1 MAGVGDDILIAYL
14 LMLTICS
21 DARGHA
27 LMRSLELTELA
38 TTDVSK
44 AYISSSMKGYS
55 NSFFYQLIFALSQT
69 NYGKLDQL
77 IAKLMAIGHTS
88 GKDLCFGL
96 SLALQGIE
104 NEK

>member
-1 MAGVGDDILIAYL
+1 
-14 LMLTICS
+14 
-21 DARGHA
+21 
-27 LMRSLELTELA
+27 MRSLELTELA

-44 AYISSSMKGYS
+44 AYIISSMKGYS

-69 NYGKLDQL
+69 DYGKLDQL

-96 SLALQGIE
+96 LLALQGIE